1 LSALTVSK
9 DDHRNEDCIVVAV
22 LTHGRGKGKLYAY
35 DDYYKVDTLWSSF
48 TADMCKSLA
57 GRPKIFI
64 VQVSVKRPLTMDEL
78 YRFCDKCIFTLGLH
92 ILKLNKQTIYYHIR
106 AREQSKK
113 CIYYLSCC

>member
-1 LSALTVSK
+1 MVT
-9 DDHRNEDCIVVAV
+9 V

-78 YRFCDKCIFTLGLH
+78 CRFVTSAFLPLV
-92 ILKLNKQTIYYHIR
+92 YVY
-106 AREQSKK
+106 
-113 CIYYLSCC
+113 